1 MKIETAGES
10 EVVGCT
16 VCWWIVDSHGD
27 GLVVVM
33 GRLRRRQY
41 QSEERPK
48 PNPRPHLLS
57 DVEPQKWALGFW
69 VQLVWWKVFLDEIEI
84 FFIMA
89 VLHSCGVYIF
99 YSYMWEPMPLMKF
112 EVLRP
117 EPGYC
122 WITGNYWSKHSY
134 ICILYNICI
143 NKIFINIFRKQPCQY
158 WYRYFQELPYQYQY
172 FSKVSI
178 YRWLS
183 FCVFCV
189 LVALL
194 TENYGENFW
203 ILTLFSRRF

>member
-1 MKIETAGES
+1 MLLN
-10 EVVGCT
+10 
-16 VCWWIVDSHGD
+16 CWQSWWWSSGGD
-27 GLVVVM
+27 GETEEKAVSEW
-33 GRLRRRQY
+33 GEAKTQPEATSALRCWA
-41 QSEERPK
+41 SKVGPG
-48 PNPRPHLLS
+48 LLGPAS
-57 DVEPQKWALGFW
+57 LMKGISRWNWDILHHGSFALLW
-69 VQLVWWKVFLDEIEI
+69 CLYFLLI
-84 FFIMA
+84 
-89 VLHSCGVYIF
+89 L
-99 YSYMWEPMPLMKF
+99 MWEPMPLMKF

-134 ICILYNICI
+134 ICISYNICI